1 MVKAYEPLY
10 TVKEAAKVLKVNVSA
25 VYRLINTKQ
34 LVGLRLGSVKVR
46 GSDLER
52 FLKQIIRIQC
62 DPGYEAKEGKGG
74 RVMAKIKNY
83 DGQTGMELSY
93 VAVQATRPKKKT
105 VDWVGITE
113 TFIAGGMWV
122 IVFMMLGAALAV
134 QVL

>member
-52 FLKQIIRIQC
+52 FLEQY
-62 DPGYEAKEGKGG
+62 PALNPEEATEGE
-74 RVMAKIKNY
+74 
-83 DGQTGMELSY
+83 ME
-93 VAVQATRPKKKT
+93 
-105 VDWVGITE
+105 GE
-113 TFIAGGMWV
+113 
-122 IVFMMLGAALAV
+122 
-134 QVL
+134 

>member
-52 FLKQIIRIQC
+52 FLEQY
-62 DPGYEAKEGKGG
+62 PALNPEEVKEMIS
-74 RVMAKIKNY
+74 RNS
-83 DGQTGMELSY
+83 D
-93 VAVQATRPKKKT
+93 
-105 VDWVGITE
+105 
-113 TFIAGGMWV
+113 
-122 IVFMMLGAALAV
+122 
-134 QVL
+134 

>member
-52 FLKQIIRIQC
+52 FLEQY
-62 DPGYEAKEGKGG
+62 PALNPEEAKEGK
-74 RVMAKIKNY
+74 
-83 DGQTGMELSY
+83 ME
-93 VAVQATRPKKKT
+93 
-105 VDWVGITE
+105 GE
-113 TFIAGGMWV
+113 
-122 IVFMMLGAALAV
+122 
-134 QVL
+134 

>member
-52 FLKQIIRIQC
+52 FLEQY
-62 DPGYEAKEGKGG
+62 PALNPEETKEEEKEESNGKDQ
-74 RVMAKIKNY
+74 KL
-83 DGQTGMELSY
+83 Q
-93 VAVQATRPKKKT
+93 
-105 VDWVGITE
+105 W
-113 TFIAGGMWV
+113 
-122 IVFMMLGAALAV
+122 
-134 QVL
+134 

>member
-52 FLKQIIRIQC
+52 FLEQF
-62 DPGYEAKEGKGG
+62 PALNPEEAKEGE
-74 RVMAKIKNY
+74 
-83 DGQTGMELSY
+83 ME
-93 VAVQATRPKKKT
+93 
-105 VDWVGITE
+105 GE
-113 TFIAGGMWV
+113 
-122 IVFMMLGAALAV
+122 
-134 QVL
+134 

>member
-52 FLKQIIRIQC
+52 FLEQY
-62 DPGYEAKEGKGG
+62 PALNPEGAKEGE
-74 RVMAKIKNY
+74 
-83 DGQTGMELSY
+83 ME
-93 VAVQATRPKKKT
+93 
-105 VDWVGITE
+105 GE
-113 TFIAGGMWV
+113 
-122 IVFMMLGAALAV
+122 
-134 QVL
+134 

>member
-52 FLKQIIRIQC
+52 FLEQY
-62 DPGYEAKEGKGG
+62 PALNPEEAKEGE
-74 RVMAKIKNY
+74 
-83 DGQTGMELSY
+83 ME
-93 VAVQATRPKKKT
+93 R
-105 VDWVGITE
+105 E
-113 TFIAGGMWV
+113 
-122 IVFMMLGAALAV
+122 
-134 QVL
+134 

>member
-52 FLKQIIRIQC
+52 FLEQY
-62 DPGYEAKEGKGG
+62 PTLNPEEAKEGE
-74 RVMAKIKNY
+74 
-83 DGQTGMELSY
+83 ME
-93 VAVQATRPKKKT
+93 
-105 VDWVGITE
+105 GE
-113 TFIAGGMWV
+113 
-122 IVFMMLGAALAV
+122 
-134 QVL
+134 

>member
-52 FLKQIIRIQC
+52 FLEQY
-62 DPGYEAKEGKGG
+62 PALNPEEVKEEERRENNGK
-74 RVMAKIKNY
+74 
-83 DGQTGMELSY
+83 DQEL
-93 VAVQATRPKKKT
+93 
-105 VDWVGITE
+105 
-113 TFIAGGMWV
+113 
-122 IVFMMLGAALAV
+122 
-134 QVL
+134 

>member
-52 FLKQIIRIQC
+52 FLEQY
-62 DPGYEAKEGKGG
+62 PALNPEEAKEGE
-74 RVMAKIKNY
+74 
-83 DGQTGMELSY
+83 ME
-93 VAVQATRPKKKT
+93 
-105 VDWVGITE
+105 E
-113 TFIAGGMWV
+113 E
-122 IVFMMLGAALAV
+122 
-134 QVL
+134 

>member
-52 FLKQIIRIQC
+52 FLEQY
-62 DPGYEAKEGKGG
+62 PALNPEEVKEEERRENNGK
-74 RVMAKIKNY
+74 
-83 DGQTGMELSY
+83 D
-93 VAVQATRPKKKT
+93 
-105 VDWVGITE
+105 
-113 TFIAGGMWV
+113 
-122 IVFMMLGAALAV
+122 
-134 QVL
+134 

>member
-52 FLKQIIRIQC
+52 FLEQY
-62 DPGYEAKEGKGG
+62 PALNPEEVKEGE
-74 RVMAKIKNY
+74 
-83 DGQTGMELSY
+83 ME
-93 VAVQATRPKKKT
+93 
-105 VDWVGITE
+105 GE
-113 TFIAGGMWV
+113 
-122 IVFMMLGAALAV
+122 
-134 QVL
+134 